1 MFGLRRHR
9 HAKIHRQPPVER
21 DKFKSLEVLQNAPN
35 DEFGVTHLN
44 LIYSE
49 EEDRCYCFQ
58 EAHPRRLSKNTIIKW
73 VLPVI
78 IFKR

>member
-1 MFGLRRHR
+1 M
-9 HAKIHRQPPVER
+9 P
-21 DKFKSLEVLQNAPN
+21 KFIDSHPLKGTNSKALKELQNAPK